1 MSWTPCPD
9 PDETHPPVPD
19 VETVILPRTHDIGNF
34 EVARALPS
42 RQKRMVGPFIFWDQ
56 MGPGEFIT
64 GSGIDVRP
72 HPHIGLST
80 LTYLFDGSIM
90 HRDSLG
96 SALEI
101 HPGDVNLMTAGSGI
115 VHSERTA
122 EQVREH
128 PHRLFG
134 IQSWLALPM
143 THEDGAP
150 AFEHINEKELPRLN
164 DNGIDIHLIAG
175 SLGGAT
181 SPLKFPHHALYAD
194 IKLKAGQSFSIPRET
209 EERALYPLT
218 GKLIVGDTAYDP
230 MQLLV
235 LTPNRDVT
243 IRAETDTH
251 VMLLGGAVMDA
262 PRYIWWNF
270 VSSSKERL
278 EQAKQ
283 DWKNNKFAPVPGER
297 EFIPLPE

>member
-1 MSWTPCPD
+1 MSWTPSPD
-9 PDETHPPVPD
+9 PTEDHPAAPD
-19 VETVILPRTHDIGNF
+19 VETVIIPRSHDVGGF
-34 EVARALPS
+34 DVWRALPS

-64 GSGIDVRP
+64 GTGIDVRP

-96 SALEI
+96 VQQEVF
-101 HPGDVNLMTAGSGI
+101 PGDVNLMTAGQGI
-115 VHSERTA
+115 VHSERTSDT
-122 EQVREH
+122 VRAH
-128 PHRLFG
+128 PHTLYG
-134 IQSWLALPM
+134 IQSWLALPK

-150 AFEHINEKELPRLN
+150 AFDHIKESDLPRLS
-164 DNGIDIHLIAG
+164 DTGADIHLIAG
-175 SLGGAT
+175 SLHGKT
-181 SPLKFPHHALYAD
+181 SPLKFPHDALYAD
-194 IKLKAGQSFSIPRET
+194 IKLKAGQTFSIPRDA
-209 EERALYPLT
+209 EERAIYPLT
-218 GKLIVGDTAYDP
+218 GRVIVGDTAYDP

-235 LTPNRDVT
+235 LTPGRAVT
-243 IRAETDTH
+243 IKAESDTH
-251 VMLLGGAVMDA
+251 FMLLGGAVMDA

-283 DWKNNKFAPVPGER
+283 DWKAGAFPKVPGET